1 MWQDPI
7 VKEVREIREKYA
19 SRLKHNPEKIFE
31 DICKRQGK
39 PGKLL
44 VELSPRKPRFKKKA
58 A

>member
-7 VKEVREIREKYA
+7 ILEVRKIREKYA
-19 SRLKHNPEKIFE
+19 AGFKQNTEALYK
-31 DICKRQGK
+31 DICKRQDK

-44 VELSPRKPRFKKKA
+44 VELSPRKPALKKKA